1 MLNNILLAISSK
13 KPCVSDL
20 ERNSGAVQSIND
32 GFRHYCKGLELRSF
46 YETIKTNIG
55 VSSLLIVSKD
65 SATLG
70 YPNEQSALLN
80 ATHRSI
86 CKFDSPSDPNF
97 VTLRNALVTTT
108 RNITEKGMFV
118 AAYWHQDVQIKI
130 SQRRPSGISDIAANF
145 GTSNTILMHQTHRK
159 MS

>member
-13 KPCVSDL
+13 KPFVSDL

-32 GFRHYCKGLELRSF
+32 GFRHYSKGLELRSF

-55 VSSLLIVSKD
+55 VSSLLVVSKD

-108 RNITEKGMFV
+108 RNITEKGMF
-118 AAYWHQDVQIKI
+118 
-130 SQRRPSGISDIAANF
+130 IAAHL
-145 GTSNTILMHQTHRK
+145 SRCED
-159 MS
+159 